1 MIITLTQAEFID
13 RFLQIRPNNFSTE
26 GLRSLYEYFEEVDE
40 GMEFDP
46 IAICTEY
53 TEYSSL
59 RELLDEYGGDFNYI
73 KDIQDLSDYTSV
85 IPIDDF
91 SFIIADF

>member
-1 MIITLTQAEFID
+1 MIITLTETQFIN
-13 RFLQIRPNNFSTE
+13 RFLEIRPNNFSVE
-26 GLRSLYEYFEEVDE
+26 GLMALYEYFEEVDE

-59 RELLDEYGGDFNYI
+59 RELSDNYGGDFSYI
-73 KDIQDLSDYTSV
+73 KDIHDLSDYTSV
-85 IPIDDF
+85 IHIDDF

>member
-1 MIITLTQAEFID
+1 MIITLTETEFIN
-13 RFLQIRPNNFSTE
+13 RFLEIRPNNFSVG
-26 GLRSLYEYFEEVDE
+26 GLRALYEYFEEVDE

-53 TEYSSL
+53 TEYSTL
-59 RELLDEYGGDFNYI
+59 RELLDEYGGDFSYI
-73 KDIQDLSDYTSV
+73 KDIHDLSDYTSV
-85 IPIDDF
+85 VPVDDF

>member
-1 MIITLTQAEFID
+1 MIITLTETEFIN
-13 RFLQIRPNNFSTE
+13 RFLEIRPNNFSVE
-26 GLRSLYEYFEEVDE
+26 GLRALYEYFEEVDE

-53 TEYSSL
+53 TEYSTL
-59 RELLDEYGGDFNYI
+59 RELLDNYGGDFSYI
-73 KDIQDLSDYTSV
+73 KDIHDLSDYTSV

>member
-1 MIITLTQAEFID
+1 MIITLTETEFIN
-13 RFLQIRPNNFSTE
+13 RFLEIRPNNFSVE
-26 GLRSLYEYFEEVDE
+26 GLRALYEYFEEVDE

-53 TEYSSL
+53 TEYSTL
-59 RELLDEYGGDFNYI
+59 RELLDEYGGDYSYI
-73 KDIQDLSDYTSV
+73 KDIHDLSDYT
-85 IPIDDF
+85 IPVDD